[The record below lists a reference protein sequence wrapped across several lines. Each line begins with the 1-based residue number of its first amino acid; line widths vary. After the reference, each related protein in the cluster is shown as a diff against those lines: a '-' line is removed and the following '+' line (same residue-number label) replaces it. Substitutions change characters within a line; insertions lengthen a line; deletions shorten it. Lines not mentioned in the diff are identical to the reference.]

1 MMKKKPQI
9 KKRILKKPIIN
20 TKNLPIKKKKLTFL
34 GNLHVQASF
43 KNTIL
48 YLTNKEGKLIKQ
60 ISTKSLK
67 KTTFKKNTTYNIN
80 GIVFKMNSFLKKKRI
95 KKLNIII
102 KGTAYGRRNIVRNLD
117 REIRILSA
125 RYKVLRPFNGCRKK
139 KKKRR

>member
-1 MMKKKPQI
+1 MIKKKPQK
-9 KKRILKKPIIN
+9 KKRILKKPIVN
-20 TKNLPIKKKKLTFL
+20 TKKLPIKKKQLNL
-34 GNLHVQASF
+34 IGNLHVQASF

-80 GIVFKMNSFLKKKRI
+80 GIVFRMNSILKSKKI
-95 KKLNIII
+95 NKLNIVI
-102 KGTAYGRRNIVRNLD
+102 KGTAYGRRNIVRNLNNK
-117 REIRILSA
+117 IRILSA

-139 KKKRR
+139 KEKRR